1 MTYGIIGA
9 MTSEVEILI
18 GNMENKCTTRYGG
31 TDFCSGKLCGK
42 DAVIAMCGIGKVCAA
57 ICAQVM
63 IDIYKV
69 DLIINTGVAGGLHS
83 DLEVGDFVVASSL
96 VQYDFD
102 LTAFGYAKGYL
113 PCEELL
119 TDELCKNT
127 PTVFMP
133 DKAVVKAFTD
143 AQKKLGKGKV
153 IVGRI
158 VSGDIFVSDNTLN
171 KYLKEQ
177 FGASAVEMEGAAI
190 AQTAALSK
198 VPFAVIR
205 AISDLADKEA
215 SVSFAEFEMKAAK
228 LSSEILIKML
238 EG

>member
-1 MTYGIIGA
+1 MYGIIGA

-18 GNMENKCTTRYGG
+18 ENMENKSTKRYGG
-31 TDFCSGKLCGK
+31 TDFCSGKLCGR
-42 DAVIAMCGIGKVCAA
+42 DAVVAMCGIGKVCAA

-69 DLIINTGVAGGLHS
+69 DCIINTGVAGGVHEG
-83 DLEVGDFVVASSL
+83 LEVGDFVVASSL

-119 TDELCKNT
+119 TRELNKST
-127 PTVFMP
+127 PTVFLP
-133 DKAVVKAFTD
+133 DEALVESFIGAKRRIG
-143 AQKKLGKGKV
+143 QGKV
-153 IVGRI
+153 IAGRI
-158 VSGDIFVSDNTLN
+158 VSGDIFVSNNNL
-171 KYLKEQ
+171 KKVLKEE
-177 FGASAVEMEGAAI
+177 FKASAVEMEGAAI
-190 AQTAALSK
+190 AQTAALSGI
-198 VPFAVIR
+198 PFAVIR

-215 SVSFAEFEMKAAK
+215 SVSFTEFELKAAK
-228 LSSEILIKML
+228 LSSEILMTML